1 MTAPFTPHEAEIA
14 THLSLLLDEYLGMVV
29 IASDQYSPAR
39 QWLFDPWIVL
49 EELRSGEGAEA
60 VTHIEVALAASG
72 EVDDPAEIADIWL
85 TAIMDEPGPWWVP
98 VTDDG
103 APEQYRLP
111 REAL

>member
-39 QWLFDPWIVL
+39 EWLFDPWIVL
-49 EELRSGEGAEA
+49 EDLRSANGYDAATLIEA
-60 VTHIEVALAASG
+60 AMAASG
-72 EVDDPAEIADIWL
+72 TVDDPAEIAEIWL
-85 TAIMDEPGPWWVP
+85 TAVMDEPGPWWVP

-103 APEQYRLP
+103 APGQYRLP